1 MAFVCLAGS
10 LLAQDGLIENKGQW
24 PDHVAYR
31 TTIPGGSCFVEDG
44 GFTFQLFDPEVFNFF
59 HPNDLDETPPE
70 FLKSHVYH
78 VSFYGGNMSSHVGE
92 IESAAY
98 FNYFIGNDPDKHAS
112 DAHEYGR
119 ILGSQVYPQIDLRVT
134 DRNEGIKYDWIV
146 RPGGD
151 PHSVQMKYHDI
162 DDLSIIGNKLEV
174 QTSVGPV
181 VELEPYAYQFIN
193 GSLIEV
199 ECAYALNDNVVSYDL
214 GDYDPTYDL
223 VIDPEV
229 TFSSYIGSMA
239 SNFGFT
245 AANDSNGNLIAGA
258 AVFASNYPTTAGA
271 VQSDFNSALSS
282 YCDVAISKFSSDGT
296 TLLYST
302 YLGGDGVE
310 MPHSIIVDSQDNWIV
325 MGQTGSDNF
334 PTTAGAYQTGLVG
347 GPLFAFDSFFI
358 PSAHILGCDIYVAK
372 FNANG
377 TGLLGCTY
385 VGGFGTDGLNTA
397 ATLFYNYGDSFRGE
411 VIVDNQDNI
420 IVASTTHSD
429 QFPTTANA
437 PQPNFGG
444 GTTDAVLF
452 QLSSD
457 LDDLEFAT
465 YFGGTD
471 ADSGYSVQV
480 AGDGELV
487 MTGGTKS
494 SDLAVSND
502 AADGSYNGGTDG
514 YIVKYSADN
523 SSIDGCTYVGTTA
536 YDQCYFVQMD
546 QNDFIYVIGQSAGD
560 MGVQGTVYSNANSG
574 QFIRKFEAD
583 LSDIEWS
590 TVVGTGNGAVDISP
604 TAFLVSDCDQIYFS
618 GWGGLTNSNNSLAT
632 SSTTSG
638 LPITGDAYQSTTDG
652 SDFYLCVLSPN
663 AQSLVYA
670 TYFGGSISREHV
682 DGGTSKFDK
691 NGSVY
696 QAVCAGCGGN
706 DDFPYTDGAWS
717 DDNGSSNCN
726 LGVFKFDL
734 GSIQANIDI
743 DGPTEVC
750 EGQPTN
756 FINNSTGGTDYQW
769 AFGDGEISTAFEP
782 IHYYEIFGDVT
793 ITLIVT
799 DATGCLA
806 PDTAY
811 LDLTILQGVNPSID
825 PIEPICEGASIE
837 LSANGSAD
845 LYWLADPTLSA
856 TNIPNPI
863 ATPLVP
869 TTYYLVDINEC
880 ESDTVG
886 ILVSFVQINSNTGE
900 DETICI
906 GNSVEIS
913 ASGGG
918 TYSWEPPG
926 SLDNPFVENPDASPV
941 ETTMYY
947 VTIITPEGCELM
959 DSVLVTVE
967 TSPPGGNI
975 YPDENICI
983 GHSVQIGAASGFV
996 WEWYPAATL
1005 DDPTLQNPTASPND
1019 TLTYYVDIIN
1029 SCGAGTDEVT
1039 VNVIIPI
1046 AEAGFDGQIC
1056 LGEWH
1061 PVWATGGVTY
1071 HWSPPLY
1078 AENPDSNVT
1087 AVSPP
1092 NSMSMT
1098 VYVTDQYGCVATDE
1112 VYINVLPLPAVDA
1125 GPDRKL
1131 DWLTQDQVFGYAAGL
1146 DFWWTPDLYIECTD
1160 CLAPLIWPDES
1171 LWYTLHTIDDNG
1183 CIGEDSVWVEV
1194 FFPIY
1199 VPNTF
1204 TPNGD
1209 GFNDF
1214 FRAYGENIQGFS
1226 MEVRNRWGALIFE
1239 SDDINAVWDGSVD
1252 GGDHYAQND
1261 TYIWTV
1267 YYDAYEGREKLVG
1280 HVNLLR

>member
-1 MAFVCLAGS
+1 MALVCLAGS
-10 LLAQDGLIENKGQW
+10 LRAQDGLIENLGQW

-31 TTIPGGSCFVEDG
+31 TNIPGGACFVEEG
-44 GFTFQLFDPEVFNFF
+44 GFTFQLFDPIVFDFF
-59 HPNDLDETPPE
+59 HPNSLDQQPPE
-70 FLKSHVYH
+70 LLKSHVYH
-78 VSFYGGNMSSHVGE
+78 VSFEGGNMSSHLGE
-92 IESAAY
+92 IQSEAY
-98 FNYFIGNDPDKHAS
+98 FNYFIGNDPEKHAS
-112 DAHEYGR
+112 EVHEYGR
-119 ILGSQVYPQIDLRVT
+119 ILASQVYPQIDLRVT

-151 PHSVQMKYHDI
+151 PHFVQMKYHDV
-162 DDLSIIGNKLEV
+162 DDLSINGNKLEIE
-174 QTSVGPV
+174 TSVGSV

-193 GSLIEV
+193 GQLIDV
-199 ECAYALNDNVVSYDL
+199 DCAYVLNENVVTYEL
-214 GDYDPTYDL
+214 GDYNNQYDL
-223 VIDPEV
+223 IIDPEV
-229 TFSSYIGSMA
+229 TFSSYIGSSA

-271 VQSDFNSALSS
+271 VQSNFNTALSS
-282 YCDVAISKFSSDGT
+282 YCDVAISKFSSDGS

-302 YLGGDGVE
+302 YLGGDGIE
-310 MPHSIIVDSQDNWIV
+310 MSHSIIVDSQDNWIV

-334 PTTAGAYQTGLVG
+334 PTTAGSYQPGLVG
-347 GPLFAFDSFFI
+347 GPVFAFDSFFI
-358 PSAHILGCDIYVAK
+358 PAAHLTGCDMYVAK

-377 TGLLGCTY
+377 TGLIACTY

-397 ATLFYNYGDSFRGE
+397 TTLFYNYGDSFRGE
-411 VIVDNQDNI
+411 VIVDDDDHI

-429 QFPTTANA
+429 QFPTTGDA

-452 QLSSD
+452 KLSPD
-457 LDDLEFAT
+457 LGTLEFAT
-465 YFGGTD
+465 YFGGTGS
-471 ADSGYSVQV
+471 DSGYSVQ
-480 AGDGELV
+480 AESDGSLV
-487 MTGGTKS
+487 MTGGTQ
-494 SDLAVSND
+494 SDNLATSNG
-502 AADGSYNGGTDG
+502 AADESYNGSTDG
-514 YIVKYSADN
+514 YVVKYAPDN
-523 SSIDGCTYVGTTA
+523 SSISACTYVGSTD
-536 YDQCYFVQMD
+536 YDQCYFVQTD
-546 QNDFIYVIGQSAGD
+546 QNDFVYVIGQSSGD
-560 MGVQGTVYSNANSG
+560 MGVQGAVYNNANSG
-574 QFIRKFEAD
+574 QFIRKFSAD
-583 LSDIEWS
+583 LSTVEWS
-590 TVVGTGNGAVDISP
+590 TVVGTGSGAVDISP

-632 SSTTSG
+632 SSTTNG

-652 SDFYLCVLSPN
+652 SDFYLCVLSPD

-717 DDNGSSNCN
+717 NDNGSSNCN

-734 GSIQANIDI
+734 GSIHATIDI

-750 EGQPTN
+750 EGQPAD

-782 IHYYEIFGDVT
+782 THYYEIFGDVT

-825 PIEPICEGASIE
+825 PIDPICEGASIE
-837 LSANGSAD
+837 LSANGSAA
-845 LYWLADPTLSA
+845 LYWLPDPTLSA

-869 TTYYLVDINEC
+869 TTYYLVDTNEC

-886 ILVSFVQINSNTGE
+886 ITVTFVQINSNTGE

-918 TYSWEPPG
+918 TYSWEPAG
-926 SLDNPFVENPDASPV
+926 SLDNPFIDTPDASPN

-1005 DDPTLQNPTASPND
+1005 DDPTLQNPTASPTD

-1029 SCGAGTDEVT
+1029 ACGSGTDEVT
-1039 VNVIIPI
+1039 VNVIIPT

-1078 AENPDSNVT
+1078 AEDPDSNVT

-1092 NSMSMT
+1092 NSMNMT

-1171 LWYTLHTIDDNG
+1171 LWYTLHTIDEHG
-1183 CIGEDSVWVEV
+1183 CIGVDSVWVEV

-1204 TPNGD
+1204 TPDGD
-1209 GFNDF
+1209 GINDY
-1214 FRAYGENIQGFS
+1214 FRAFGENIQGFS
-1226 MEVRNRWGALIFE
+1226 MEVRNRWGVLIFE
-1239 SDDINAVWDGSVD
+1239 SDDIDDVWDGSVN
-1252 GGDHYAQND
+1252 GGSHYAQND
-1261 TYIWTV
+1261 TYIWTI

-1280 HVNLLR
+1280 HVNLVR